1 MKPDDITAVCTRLR
15 ARDREELAAY
25 GWTPD
30 DAARAFL
37 QPAILSRVFKDGEG
51 AQALIAFHAVTP
63 ACLAASLMATDR
75 WPHVARGAYRWGH
88 VTAKPFL
95 LSQGFM
101 RAECRTRDGHADA
114 IRFLERLG
122 FVRECHVPLFGARGA
137 TFIQYAWRLN
147 DHVPFQITQDASATA
162 AATT

>member
-1 MKPDDITAVCTRLR
+1 MNPDEIAAVCAHLR

-30 DAARAFL
+30 DALHAFRQRAV
-37 QPAILSRVFKDGEG
+37 LSRVFCDGEG

-75 WPHVARGAYRWGH
+75 WPHVARRAYRWGH

-101 RAECRTRDGHADA
+101 RAECRTLDGHADA

-137 TFIQYAWRLN
+137 AFIQFAWRLN
-147 DHVPFQITQDASATA
+147 DHVPFQITQDAGATA

>member
-1 MKPDDITAVCTRLR
+1 MKPDDVAAVFARLR
-15 ARDREELAAY
+15 ERDCDELAAY
-25 GWTPD
+25 GWTPE
-30 DAARAFL
+30 DAWQAFL
-37 QPAILSRVFKDGEG
+37 QPAVLARAFKDGEG

-75 WPHVARGAYRWGH
+75 WPHVARAVYRWGH
-88 VTAKPFL
+88 VTARPFL
-95 LSQGFM
+95 LSRGFM
-101 RAECRTRDGHADA
+101 RAECRTLDGHADA

-147 DHVPFQITQDASATA
+147 DHVPFQITQDAGATA

>member
-1 MKPDDITAVCTRLR
+1 MNYDDVVSVCSRLR
-15 ARDREELAAY
+15 ARDCEELAAY
-25 GWTPD
+25 GWTPE
-30 DAARAFL
+30 DAHRALL
-37 QPAILSRVFKDGEG
+37 QPAVLSRAFSDSEG

-75 WPHVARGAYRWGH
+75 WPHVARAAYRWGH

-95 LSQGFM
+95 LSKGFM
-101 RAECRTRDGHADA
+101 RAECRTLDGHADA

-137 TFIQYAWRLN
+137 AFIQYAWRLN
-147 DHVPFQITQDASATA
+147 DHVPFQITQDAGATA
-162 AATT
+162 ATTT